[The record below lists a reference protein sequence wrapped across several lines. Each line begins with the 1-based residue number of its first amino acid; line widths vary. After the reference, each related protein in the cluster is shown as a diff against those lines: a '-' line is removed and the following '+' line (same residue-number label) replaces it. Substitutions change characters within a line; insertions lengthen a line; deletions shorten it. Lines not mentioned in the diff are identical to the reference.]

1 MTCRVTKQVSR
12 GVAWKPRSAWLQ
24 SPALSTTPW
33 PPFRLL
39 HSLSSSPSLTQ
50 HPPGPG
56 AVRHWVGSRGGRLF
70 HSRTLEWISGH
81 WTQPPSCG
89 QGHLQGPR
97 HPATS
102 TTASLKQMCSLLRG
116 DVEAGSS
123 GFVVCSE
130 TILLL
135 PPVMELSQEP
145 DYIPLLLKTVLS
157 LWDNPTS
164 LPCAFCPC
172 QLTSLQR
179 HFSSLPS
186 DWTKLFVVPQTHST
200 LRHL

>member
-1 MTCRVTKQVSR
+1 METTVSLAPKPCSFYYPMASFPAPSQPLLIPLPHPAPTWARRCEALGGESR
-12 GVAWKPRSAWLQ
+12 GEAFPFQDTRMDIWPLDSATIL
-24 SPALSTTPW
+24 
-33 PPFRLL
+33 
-39 HSLSSSPSLTQ
+39 
-50 HPPGPG
+50 
-56 AVRHWVGSRGGRLF
+56 
-70 HSRTLEWISGH
+70 
-81 WTQPPSCG
+81 C

-97 HPATS
+97 HAATS